1 MGCNMQPQTTARA
14 SRPRKSREVT
24 QSLHAVQIA
33 DALLKITT
41 VMAVAGLSESS
52 IRRKVA
58 DGTFPAPI
66 KDGKRCTRWVAG
78 NVTNWLR
85 AKAAS

>member
-1 MGCNMQPQTTARA
+1 MQPQATASA
-14 SRPRKSREVT
+14 ERPRKPRESA
-24 QSLHAVQIA
+24 QSLQAVEIA
-33 DALLKITT
+33 DALLKIQT
-41 VMAVAGLSESS
+41 VIAVTGLSESS

-58 DGTFPAPI
+58 AGDFPVPV

-85 AKAAS
+85 AKAAV

>member
-1 MGCNMQPQTTARA
+1 MPSTTVKRL
-14 SRPRKSREVT
+14 RKAPLP

-33 DALLKITT
+33 DALLKIQT
-41 VMAVAGLSESS
+41 VISVTGLSESS

-58 DGTFPAPI
+58 DGKFPLPV

-78 NVTNWLR
+78 AVTDWLR
-85 AKAAS
+85 LKAAA